1 MASNHNFSHSTI
13 HDINKWVRSF
23 DFSTKTNFIAFKLEG
38 IKALGNV
45 KIKWDFLR
53 AVVKFWDPE
62 DHVFWFNTTKLY
74 PTIEEFSAIL
84 GYDPGKKS
92 IAVSC
97 DPKHKESL
105 FDAFGLPTSI
115 TDSMIE
121 GHMVNLHAIISRLI
135 DKRTYGVTDN
145 MQKNFGLALCFVGE
159 LLLCSG
165 RHNFMDAR
173 AISVVSQ
180 IKDGDNPVSLILAK
194 TLLGL
199 DAIFHGGE
207 TQNFLGSSL
216 TLQIWLMERLDM
228 IAKTTTGNYGPSNF
242 LSRSVIKTKCKTESD
257 WVKFLDQKSSTSI
270 QWDCY

>member
-13 HDINKWVRSF
+13 HDINRLVRNF

-38 IKALGNV
+38 IKALRNV

-53 AVVKFWDPE
+53 AAVKFWDPE
-62 DHVFWFNTTKLY
+62 DHVFQFNTVELCL
-74 PTIEEFSAIL
+74 TIDESSAIL

-97 DPKHKESL
+97 DPRHKESL
-105 FDAFGLPTSI
+105 FDALGLPTSI

-121 GHMVNLHAIISRLI
+121 GHMVNLRAIISRLI

-165 RHNFMDAR
+165 RHNFVDAQ

-180 IKDGDNPVSLILAK
+180 IKDGGNPVSLILAE

-199 DAIFHGGE
+199 DAVFHGGE
-207 TQNFLGSSL
+207 TQNFLGSPFDFANMANGE
-216 TLQIWLMERLDM
+216 TRH
-228 IAKTTTGNYGPSNF
+228 
-242 LSRSVIKTKCKTESD
+242 
-257 WVKFLDQKSSTSI
+257 
-270 QWDCY
+270 DCQAYNR